1 MNTQTLPSRWLNG
14 GVAWLQMKPPL
25 CRQARKRGCHSL
37 NTRRPNATG
46 PRLRVRGV
54 QPPAPH
60 RKTPPTTARPEVLS
74 PFINV
79 QQMRPETPR
88 GATGENRRAHRKLK
102 VIKDVRR
109 RGRPPTEPP
118 VTGGQAAS
126 RGNNGDH
133 SNKRGLLLGSPSCA
147 DPERLLTPKADF
159 GVS

>member
-1 MNTQTLPSRWLNG
+1 MAQRRCRLAPDEAPPVPPGQKTWAPQPQHQAAECHRTSAESEGCPTSSTTQED
-14 GVAWLQMKPPL
+14 PP
-25 CRQARKRGCHSL
+25 
-37 NTRRPNATG
+37 T
-46 PRLRVRGV
+46 
-54 QPPAPH
+54 
-60 RKTPPTTARPEVLS
+60 TTARPEVLS

-88 GATGENRRAHRKLK
+88 GATRGNRRAHRKLK